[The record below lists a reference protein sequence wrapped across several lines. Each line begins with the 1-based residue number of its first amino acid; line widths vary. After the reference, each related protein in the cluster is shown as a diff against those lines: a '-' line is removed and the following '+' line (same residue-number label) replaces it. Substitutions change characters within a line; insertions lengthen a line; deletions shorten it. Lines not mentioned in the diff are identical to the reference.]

1 MNVDRLFIKKFYRQD
16 PFHITALWWIFLLAM
31 VFALWMLYTQLPE
44 TKMQSEVI
52 FTIGVIGL
60 WRYGWKTL
68 HLFRGLYY
76 QYVRYPLLASLAGMT
91 QKPSEILLVIPCYR
105 TTPEISAPVFK
116 ALIDEIGNLGVACR
130 AVACVTDEADLSIIE
145 SQFEKLNQKVPAT
158 LFIIDQDGSGKRNTM
173 ADALTL
179 LAEDRPVSKDS
190 ILILM
195 DGDTVLPEGILTK
208 VSGFLMRYH
217 DLGALTVHNKPIV
230 KGSSLTRQWYR
241 QRMAQRHFY
250 MCSLSLTYRV
260 LVLTGRFSAYRASMA
275 LSPDFIES
283 LRYDHVNHWR
293 YGRIRL
299 LTGDDKSTWF
309 YVLRRRWK
317 MLYLP
322 DVSVTCLED
331 APVGGFVATS
341 ISLMSRWYGNMLRTN
356 TRALKLG
363 PRKVGWFLWFC
374 LLDQRISMWTTLVG
388 PSLALVVATSM
399 GLNILIAY
407 LLWVVL
413 TRGINVLLISIQS
426 GQFHPLFV
434 PLLWYEQ
441 LVGSLVKVYMFFHP
455 NLQRWT
461 RQGIGTTTKNRSVS
475 EKIKRWLPH
484 LETTAAFSALLIFV
498 LWLYG

>member
-1 MNVDRLFIKKFYRQD
+1 MNVDRLFIKNFHRQD
-16 PFHITALWWIFLLAM
+16 PIHITILWWLSLVALLLL
-31 VFALWMLYTQLPE
+31 LWLLYTLLPE
-44 TKMQSEVI
+44 TDIQQEVLY
-52 FTIGVIGL
+52 TIGIIGL
-60 WRYGWKTL
+60 WRYGWKTI

-76 QYVRYPLLASLAGMT
+76 QYVRYPVLASLADMT

-116 ALIDEIGNLGVACR
+116 ALVDEIGNFGVACR

-179 LAEDRPVSKDS
+179 LAEDKPVSRDS

-195 DGDTVLPEGILTK
+195 DGDTVLPEGILSK

-250 MCSLSLTYRV
+250 MSSLSLTYRV

-283 LRYDHVNHWR
+283 LRYDHVSHWR
-293 YGRIRL
+293 YGRIRM

-309 YVLRRRWK
+309 YVLKERWK

-331 APVGGFVATS
+331 APTGNFFKTS
-341 ISLMSRWYGNMLRTN
+341 VSLMTRWYGNMLRSN
-356 TRALKLG
+356 IRALKLG
-363 PRKVGWFLWFC
+363 PKKAGWFLWLC
-374 LLDQRISMWTTLVG
+374 LLDQRISMWTTLIG
-388 PSLALVVATSM
+388 PSLALVVATYM
-399 GLNILIAY
+399 GLKVVIAY
-407 LLWVVL
+407 LFWVVL
-413 TRGINVLLISIQS
+413 TRSINVLLISVQS
-426 GQFHPLFV
+426 GQFHPTFV
-434 PLLWYEQ
+434 ALLWYEQ
-441 LVGSLVKVYMFFHP
+441 LIGSLVKVYLFFHP

-461 RQGIGTTTKNRSVS
+461 RQGIGQGVEDHSWS
-475 EKIKRWLPH
+475 HEIKRWLPH

-498 LWLYG
+498 MWLYG